1 MFIKSARRP
10 HCLDPERCAGSSLT
24 PLRSLQIRDV
34 KQAQDFRQFVLA
46 VFVVVL
52 TTALRFG
59 RGRCMYWL
67 KASSSTPLRSL
78 HI

>member
-34 KQAQDFRQFVLA
+34 KHKTFANFVLA